1 MRGKGLILVIGA
13 LTLLHGAVGIE
24 DERLFALSPIKQSVE
39 KGGDEARVDW
49 GNFSDYFSVDE
60 VDFTPNA
67 KYSKRLTALVTAKRN
82 IDSVRFT
89 VQPYDEDGVK
99 TPVRRI
105 SFIPNQ
111 ASWQEGERARVWV
124 DLPYRFLKVEIG
136 PEARKSP

>member
-1 MRGKGLILVIGA
+1 MGGKGLVLVIGA
-13 LTLLHGAVGIE
+13 LTLLHAAVGIE
-24 DERLFALSPIKQSVE
+24 DERLLALSPTKQSVE
-39 KGGDEARVDW
+39 KGDEERIDW
-49 GNFSDYFSVDE
+49 GAFSDYFSVDE
-60 VDFTPNA
+60 VEFTPNA

-124 DLPYRFLKVEIG
+124 DLPYRFLKIEIRR
-136 PEARKSP
+136 EARNVR

>member
-1 MRGKGLILVIGA
+1 MRGKGLFLLIGA
-13 LTLLHGAVGIE
+13 LTLIHGAVWIE
-24 DERLFALSPIKQSVE
+24 DERLSALSPTKQSVE
-39 KGGDEARVDW
+39 KGDEERVDW
-49 GNFSDYFSVDE
+49 GTFSDYFSVDE

-82 IDSVRFT
+82 INSVRFT

-111 ASWQEGERARVWV
+111 ASWQEGERARVGV
-124 DLPYRFLKVEIG
+124 DLLYSFQKVEIRR
-136 PEARKSP
+136 EARRVR